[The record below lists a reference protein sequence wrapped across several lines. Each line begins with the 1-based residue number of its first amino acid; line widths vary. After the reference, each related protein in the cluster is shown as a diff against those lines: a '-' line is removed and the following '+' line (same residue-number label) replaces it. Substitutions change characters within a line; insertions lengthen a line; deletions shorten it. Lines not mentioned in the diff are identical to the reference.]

1 MSTQHFPF
9 NCDELKKIIEK
20 SSDKQLA
27 WLSGYLW
34 GIAEKSSNEQALP
47 NITTTTDVTQAEQA
61 KKVTILS
68 ASQTGNARRVA
79 NELTQDIERLG
90 IEVTHLPAGEYKAKK
105 LSQEEILILIT
116 STQGEGEPPEEAL
129 PLYKY
134 LFAAKAPKLANLQF
148 AVMGLGDSSYP
159 KFCQAAKDFDQRLA
173 ELDAQRML
181 LRVDADTD
189 FQTVSTNWRQAVIDK
204 LSSLQQ
210 SASISSTENN
220 TSSSVVVNSSLYH
233 RNNPFIAPVNVN
245 QKITSRDSDRD
256 IRHIEFD
263 LTGSDINYQP
273 GDALGVWYQNSDELV
288 DEMLNITQ
296 LTGEELIEHNG
307 QQITLKTALIEHV
320 ELTQNTPVIIEK
332 YAQAIQNPELLT
344 LSKDREALIEMSQT
358 LPLVD
363 MLNRYQGNLTAQ
375 TLVGLL
381 RPLTPRFYSI
391 ASAQDEVGDEVH
403 LTVNVVRYQIEGKTR
418 TGGASNFLANQIA
431 DQDQVK
437 IFVEHNDNFRLP
449 NDTNTPIIM
458 IAAGTGIA
466 PFRAFLQQRSAQC
479 ATGKNWLF
487 FGNPHFI
494 SDFLY
499 QVEWQNYVKE
509 SLLTNIDLAWSRDQA
524 EKIYVQDKL
533 IAQGSEIWQWL
544 QQGAYI
550 YVCGDAKRMAKAVDL
565 ALQQI
570 LMTQAQYSQEQAINY
585 LDELRS
591 QKRYQRDVY

>member
-34 GIAEKSSNEQALP
+34 GLAEKSSNEQALP
-47 NITTTTDVTQAEQA
+47 NIITTTDVTQAEQA

-210 SASISSTENN
+210 SVSISPTENN
-220 TSSSVVVNSSLYH
+220 TSSSVVVNSNLYH
-233 RNNPFIAPVNVN
+233 RDNPFVAPVNVN

-288 DEMLNITQ
+288 DEILNIIQ
-296 LTGEELIEHNG
+296 LTGDEPIEHNG

-363 MLNRYQGNLTAQ
+363 MLNRYRGNLTAQ

-403 LTVNVVRYQIEGKTR
+403 LTVNVVRYQIEDKTR

-509 SLLTNIDLAWSRDQA
+509 GLLTNIDLAWSRDQA

>member
-90 IEVTHLPAGEYKAKK
+90 IEVTHLPAGEYKTKK

-189 FQTVSTNWRQAVIDK
+189 FQTVSTIWRQAVIDK

-210 SASISSTENN
+210 STSKSLTENN

-233 RNNPFIAPVNVN
+233 RDNPFIAPVNVN

-263 LTGSDINYQP
+263 LTGSDISYQP

-288 DEMLNITQ
+288 DEILNITQ
-296 LTGEELIEHNG
+296 LTGDELVEHNG

-363 MLNRYQGNLTAQ
+363 MLNRYRGNLTAQ

-403 LTVNVVRYQIEGKTR
+403 LTVNVVRYQIENKTR

-570 LMTQAQYSQEQAINY
+570 LMTQAQYSQELAINY

>member
-288 DEMLNITQ
+288 DEILNITQ
-296 LTGEELIEHNG
+296 FTGEELVEHNG

-332 YAQAIQNPELLT
+332 YAQTIQNPELLN
-344 LSKDREALIEMSQT
+344 LIKDREALIEMSQT

-363 MLNRYQGNLTAQ
+363 MLNRYQSNLTAQ
-375 TLVGLL
+375 TLVALL

-509 SLLTNIDLAWSRDQA
+509 GLLTNIDLAWSRDQA

-570 LMTQAQYSQEQAINY
+570 LMTQAQYNQEQAINY

>member
-210 SASISSTENN
+210 SVSISPTENN

-233 RNNPFIAPVNVN
+233 RDNPFVAPVNVN

-296 LTGEELIEHNG
+296 LTGDELVEHNG
-307 QQITLKTALIEHV
+307 QQITLKTVLIEHV

-332 YAQAIQNPELLT
+332 YAQAIQHPELLT
-344 LSKDREALIEMSQT
+344 LIKDREALIEMSQT

-363 MLNRYQGNLTAQ
+363 MLNRYRGNLTAQ

-381 RPLTPRFYSI
+381 RPLAPRFYSI

-437 IFVEHNDNFRLP
+437 IFVEHNDHFRLP

-509 SLLTNIDLAWSRDQA
+509 GLLTNIDLAWSRDQA

-570 LMTQAQYSQEQAINY
+570 LQTQAQYNQEQAIDY

-591 QKRYQRDVY
+591 EKRYQRDVY